1 MTDSTLE
8 VREEAAAT
16 APPKRP
22 RSAFLRTF
30 RRNIGAMIGV
40 AILTTVLLVAVF
52 GPMFVIDDPWSMATR
67 PFLPPFT
74 DASFPLGSDLLG
86 RDVLTGIVHGARI
99 SLIIGA
105 TSTLVALTI
114 GVAIGALAGYFG
126 GWLDDA
132 LMRFTEFFQTIPSFL
147 FAIFLVAIL
156 TPSFETICA
165 AIAIVSWPPIARLV
179 RGEVLS
185 LRSREFVLAA
195 IVSGQT
201 PWRIITRQ
209 VLPNT
214 LSPIIVT
221 ASMMVASAILLEGGL
236 SFLGL
241 GDPNLMSWG
250 FMVGAGRTVI
260 RQAWWISFFPG
271 VAIMLTVLAL
281 NLVGE
286 GLNDA
291 LNPRQSREGR

>member
-1 MTDSTLE
+1 MTDSTIE
-8 VREEAAAT
+8 SRETVEAA
-16 APPKRP
+16 PPQKRP
-22 RSAFLRTF
+22 GSGFLRTF
-30 RRNIGAMIGV
+30 RRNIGAMVGLVILLIVLVV
-40 AILTTVLLVAVF
+40 AIF

-74 DASFPLGSDLLG
+74 NAAFPLGSDLLG
-86 RDVLTGIVHGARI
+86 RDILTGVVHGTRV

-105 TSTLVALTI
+105 LSTLAALTI

-126 GWLDDA
+126 GHLDDA
-132 LMRFTEFFQTIPSFL
+132 MMRFTEFFQTIPSFL
-147 FAIFLVAIL
+147 FAIVLVAIL

-195 IVSGQT
+195 IVTGQT

-250 FMVGAGRTVI
+250 FMVGSGRTVI

-291 LNPRQSREGR
+291 LNPRQSRQGH

>member
-1 MTDSTLE
+1 MVDNGTDIQKGVLDG
-8 VREEAAAT
+8 A
-16 APPKRP
+16 
-22 RSAFLRTF
+22 RSNVGTSSFFSLF
-30 RRNIGAMIGV
+30 RRNIGATIGLV
-40 AILTTVLLVAVF
+40 ILTIVILIAIF
-52 GPMFVIDDPWSMATR
+52 GPLLFPNDPWAMVTR
-67 PFLPPFT
+67 PFLKPFSE
-74 DASFPLGSDLLG
+74 ARHLLGSDLLG
-86 RDVLTGIVHGARI
+86 RDILTGIIYGTRV
-99 SLIIGA
+99 SLLIGA
-105 TSTLVALTI
+105 ASTFAAILI
-114 GVAIGALAGYFG
+114 GVVIGAIAGYFG
-126 GWLDDA
+126 KWIDDS

-147 FAIFLVAIL
+147 FAIVLVAIL
-156 TPSFETICA
+156 QPSFATICS
-165 AIAIVSWPPIARLV
+165 AIAIVSWPPVARLV

-195 IVSGQT
+195 IVTGQSS
-201 PWRIITRQ
+201 WRIITRQ

-241 GDPNLMSWG
+241 GDPNIMSWG

-260 RQAWWISFFPG
+260 RQAWWISFFAG
-271 VAIMLTVLAL
+271 LAIMLTVLAF

-291 LNPRQSREGR
+291 LNPRQTREGR

>member
-1 MTDSTLE
+1 MTETTSGNDGIAAQ
-8 VREEAAAT
+8 VR
-16 APPKRP
+16 APAGP
-22 RSAFLRTF
+22 RSGFLRAF
-30 RRNIGAMIGV
+30 CRNAGAVIGLG
-40 AILTTVLLVAVF
+40 ILVVVLVTALF
-52 GPMFVIDDPWSMATR
+52 GPLLFPEDPWSMATR
-67 PFLPPFT
+67 PFLKPFVE
-74 DASFPLGSDLLG
+74 AENPLGSDLLG
-86 RDVLTGIVHGARI
+86 RDVLAGIVHGTRV
-99 SLIIGA
+99 SLVIGVI
-105 TSTLVALTI
+105 STLVAVLL

-126 GWLDDA
+126 GRLDDA

-147 FAIFLVAIL
+147 FAIVVVAIL
-156 TPSFETICA
+156 RPTFGSICT
-165 AIAIVSWPPIARLV
+165 AIAVVSWPPVARLV

-195 IVSGQT
+195 IATGQT
-201 PWRIITRQ
+201 HWRIITRQ
-209 VLPNT
+209 VLPNA

-221 ASMMVASAILLEGGL
+221 ASMMVASAILLEGAL

-241 GDPNLMSWG
+241 GDPNMMSWG

-271 VAIMLTVLAL
+271 LAIMLTVLAL

-291 LNPRQSREGR
+291 LNPRQQREGR